1 MEGSDSIGTDE
12 NDQIILQDATD
23 STNTIFGIGL
33 EHDNQ

>member
-23 STNTIFGIGL
+23 STSEIFGIGL
-33 EHDNQ
+33 EYDNQ